1 MYYSIIKD
9 YQNKAIKEIL
19 LDLALFRVEEKPF
32 PPKNALFEA
41 IFKAEALFGPNGAEH
56 KTLTDVEG
64 RSFDTFLRQFGNRRT
79 LQGCGIELQ
88 TQPLFFRLFSS

>member
-1 MYYSIIKD
+1 MGVISTAIQGPKTHSYSDI
-9 YQNKAIKEIL
+9 
-19 LDLALFRVEEKPF
+19 
-32 PPKNALFEA
+32 LFES
-41 IFKAEALFGPNGAEH
+41 IFKAGDFLGPNEAEH

-88 TQPLFFRLFSS
+88 TQPLFLRPVKS